1 MSTAPVHVDP
11 TLVRAFDYHTDPE
24 FVADPFAGFDAAR
37 GDRVFFSLAHGGY
50 WVLTRADDIR
60 AAFQHPE
67 LFSSHDF
74 SIPTNVFPRTM
85 RPLALDPPE
94 HGKYRQP
101 LAPLFSPPSVARREP
116 ELREICGGLVDAFAA
131 DGRCE
136 LLEALARPFPTT
148 VFVAMLGLPLSEAR
162 TFEQSNHVMLH
173 AYDDPPARKAA
184 GAQILA
190 YLDDLVTRREA
201 LGADGTHGTD
211 DILSVL
217 LRARVDGRRLDHDEL
232 LDYAFMLFIA
242 GLDTVTA
249 MLSFTFQCLAERPDL
264 QRRLVEEPGLVP
276 QAVEELLRSHAIV
289 NTARVVTED
298 VTFAGVEMVA
308 GDKVLLAT
316 ALASRDEE
324 EFLAA
329 TDIVLDRDANRH
341 LAFGAGPHRCIG
353 SHLARLEVRIAIE
366 ELLRRIPS
374 FRLAPGESI
383 VAHGGGVLGIDRLP
397 IEWDV

>member
-1 MSTAPVHVDP
+1 MTAVPVHVDP
-11 TLVRAFDYHTDPE
+11 ALVRAFDYHTDPA

-37 GDRVFFSLAHGGY
+37 GERVFFSPAQGGY

-60 AAFQHPE
+60 AAFQRPD

-116 ELREICGGLVDAFAA
+116 ELREICGRLVDAFAA
-131 DGRCE
+131 DGQCE

-162 TFEQSNHVMLH
+162 TFEQSNHIMLH

-184 GAQILA
+184 GAKILA

-201 LGADGTHGTD
+201 AGPDGTD

-217 LRARVDGRRLDHDEL
+217 LRARVDDRQLDHDEL

-264 QRRLVEEPGLVP
+264 QQRLVEEHNLVP

-289 NTARVVTED
+289 NTARIVNED
-298 VTFAGVEMVA
+298 VTFAGVEMLA

-324 EFLAA
+324 EFPAA
-329 TDIVLDRDANRH
+329 TDIVFDRDANRH

-366 ELLRRIPS
+366 ELLRRISS
-374 FRLAPGESI
+374 FRLAPGEPI

>member
-1 MSTAPVHVDP
+1 MSAAPAHVDP
-11 TLVRAFDYHTDPE
+11 HLVREFDYHTAPE

-37 GDRVFFSLAHGGY
+37 GDRVFYSLAHGGY

-60 AAFQHPE
+60 AAFQRPD

-85 RPLALDPPE
+85 RPLALDPPD

-101 LAPLFSPPSVARREP
+101 LTPLFSPPAIARREP
-116 ELREICGGLVDAFAA
+116 ELRTICGGLVDGFVP
-131 DGRCE
+131 DGSCDLVE
-136 LLEALARPFPTT
+136 TLARPFPTT

-162 TFEQSNHVMLH
+162 TFEQRNHTMLH
-173 AYDDPPARKAA
+173 AYDDPAARKEA
-184 GAQILA
+184 GVKILG
-190 YLDDLVTRREA
+190 YLEDLVTRREA
-201 LGADGTHGTD
+201 EGPDTTD

-217 LRARVDGRRLDHDEL
+217 LRARVDDRPLDHDEL

-249 MLSFTFQCLAERPDL
+249 MLSFTFQCLGERPDL
-264 QRRLVEEPGLVP
+264 QRRLVAEPELVP
-276 QAVEELLRSHAIV
+276 PAVEELLRAHAIV
-289 NTARVVTED
+289 NTARIVTQD
-298 VTFAGVEMVA
+298 VSFAGVEMAA

-324 EFLAA
+324 EFPSA
-329 TDIVLDRDANRH
+329 TEIVIERQGNRH
-341 LAFGAGPHRCIG
+341 LAFGAGPHRCLG
-353 SHLARLEVRIAIE
+353 SHLARLEVRIAID
-366 ELLRRIPS
+366 ELLDRIPT
-374 FRLAPGESI
+374 FRLAPEPI